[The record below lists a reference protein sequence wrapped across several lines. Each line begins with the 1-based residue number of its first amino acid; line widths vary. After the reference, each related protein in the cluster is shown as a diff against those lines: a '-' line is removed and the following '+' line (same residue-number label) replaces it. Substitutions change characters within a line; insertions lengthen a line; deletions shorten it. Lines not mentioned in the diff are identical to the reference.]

1 MTDQEIYAFEVS
13 QSSFNTSVIFNSYK
27 LPVFVEFMQMWS
39 EPCNTMADTFTAL
52 AKEFAGRFVFAKV
65 DLDEQTELRK
75 EYRIGKVPTL
85 KIFKDGE
92 VVRTE
97 EGQVPESELRML
109 LKSFGIFRSS
119 DEMREKART
128 LHMGGETVK
137 AINLLTQAIQEDPTN
152 TRVALDM
159 VQVMIDIGE
168 LEQARTLFN
177 KLPEKDKSGDTGR
190 SLTSQLTFKQLAA
203 KTTGKDEL
211 LRRIASKLDD
221 YDAHFD
227 LSICLVAEHD
237 YRQAMDH
244 LFAILRQEPDYKQ
257 GAAREMIISLINMLV
272 SNEPELA
279 QEFRRRLGNE
289 LA

>member
-1 MTDQEIYAFEVS
+1 MRHKSEGLHRLLILLSGLMLVVPCLGLPFFEG
-13 QSSFNTSVIFNSYK
+13 
-27 LPVFVEFMQMWS
+27 VFGTPGPS
-39 EPCNTMADTFTAL
+39 D
-52 AKEFAGRFVFAKV
+52 V
-65 DLDEQTELRK
+65 DLTITAV
-75 EYRIGKVPTL
+75 Y
-85 KIFKDGE
+85 
-92 VVRTE
+92 
-97 EGQVPESELRML
+97 
-109 LKSFGIFRSS
+109 
-119 DEMREKART
+119 A
-128 LHMGGETVK
+128 
-137 AINLLTQAIQEDPTN
+137 TN

-211 LRRIASKLDD
+211 LRRIASKPDD